1 MTSPPIAA
9 RRPSSCS
16 ASAAQR
22 RRAGRTSTW
31 SARPRP
37 SRVEVRVAGNGAGQS
52 GTLRVTWVRSTIGH
66 KAGAGHDPGLGPAS
80 AQPDHRDRR
89 HAREPR
95 HDPPRRIPAQGA
107 GAGGGEGRRGRVKL
121 HDLQPPSGAHKPA
134 RRVGRGHGS
143 GRGKTAGRG
152 TKGQK
157 SRAGSSI
164 PAWFEGGQTP
174 LHVRTPKL
182 HGFKNR
188 FRVEYAGL
196 NLGRLS
202 DVAAGTLVTP
212 DVLRHDGL
220 LRRSK
225 TRVLP
230 VKILGGGDAPKG
242 VTIHAHAFTRSA
254 LEKLQAAG
262 STAQRISWPDG
273 APIDEAAEAKETAAA
288 EAEAEAKAEQRVAKA
303 EAKAEAKSQAGGG
316 HCRRGRRRG
325 ARCRRSR
332 LRDHGRGI
340 GSEAGRS
347 RARDR
352 RKRGRVLGDR
362 LPGHRLPRA
371 GHPAQDPLH
380 ARDPVHLQGPDQRA
394 SGRRRPGTPVAAL
407 RVESAARPARP
418 LLRWRT
424 GDGLD
429 HRHGREPL
437 HQRQHHHAADG

>member
-1 MTSPPIAA
+1 
-9 RRPSSCS
+9 
-16 ASAAQR
+16 
-22 RRAGRTSTW
+22 
-31 SARPRP
+31 
-37 SRVEVRVAGNGAGQS
+37 
-52 GTLRVTWVRSTIGH
+52 
-66 KAGAGHDPGLGPAS
+66 
-80 AQPDHRDRR
+80 
-89 HAREPR
+89 
-95 HDPPRRIPAQGA
+95 
-107 GAGGGEGRRGRVKL
+107 VKL

-316 HCRRGRRRG
+316 STVDEDADEAPVQAKPSAETTAEGS
-325 ARCRRSR
+325 A
-332 LRDHGRGI
+332 
-340 GSEAGRS
+340 SEAEDS
-347 RARDR
+347 EQATD
-352 RKRGRVLGDR
+352 
-362 LPGHRLPRA
+362 
-371 GHPAQDPLH
+371 
-380 ARDPVHLQGPDQRA
+380 A
-394 SGRRRPGTPVAAL
+394 SED
-407 RVESAARPARP
+407 ES
-418 LLRWRT
+418 
-424 GDGLD
+424 
-429 HRHGREPL
+429 
-437 HQRQHHHAADG
+437 

>member
-1 MTSPPIAA
+1 M
-9 RRPSSCS
+9 
-16 ASAAQR
+16 
-22 RRAGRTSTW
+22 
-31 SARPRP
+31 
-37 SRVEVRVAGNGAGQS
+37 
-52 GTLRVTWVRSTIGH
+52 
-66 KAGAGHDPGLGPAS
+66 
-80 AQPDHRDRR
+80 
-89 HAREPR
+89 
-95 HDPPRRIPAQGA
+95 
-107 GAGGGEGRRGRVKL
+107 KL
-121 HDLQPPSGAHKPA
+121 HDLQPPSGSHKPS

-220 LRRSK
+220 LRRSR

-273 APIDEAAEAKETAAA
+273 LPIDESAEAKEAAAA
-288 EAEAEAKAEQRVAKA
+288 EAEAEAKAQQRAARA
-303 EAKAEAKSQAGGG
+303 EAKADAKGESGEAA
-316 HCRRGRRRG
+316 
-325 ARCRRSR
+325 A
-332 LRDHGRGI
+332 DDDAD
-340 GSEAGRS
+340 EA
-347 RARDR
+347 
-352 RKRGRVLGDR
+352 
-362 LPGHRLPRA
+362 
-371 GHPAQDPLH
+371 PAAEPTGE
-380 ARDPVHLQGPDQRA
+380 PA
-394 SGRRRPGTPVAAL
+394 SGTEAAGDATAPEADDSDDATNAGED
-407 RVESAARPARP
+407 ES
-418 LLRWRT
+418 
-424 GDGLD
+424 
-429 HRHGREPL
+429 
-437 HQRQHHHAADG
+437 